1 MYLEYAEGAQ
11 RSNFGGGHPE
21 TLTRSLLAPLTNLFH
36 NTAYGPAW
44 RREVQALFGRRD
56 ELRDTPIVELVRRC
70 LRVCEV
76 PDAFLETRPAACVA
90 AAKAE
95 VDSPPAKIICRHFAR
110 GFCSYG
116 DRCRFVHAEAPA
128 SAPPRGRR
136 THRKKNLGRVATFRR
151 WLVETFGREALAAGT
166 GVIDVAGGRGALS
179 FELLN
184 VHGIAC
190 TVVDP
195 RTTLALGRLV
205 AQWERGAYHAQK
217 GEMVEAS
224 ATSAALP
231 QHWPCYW
238 RDALWR
244 PLLGSDTPFAPDAE
258 ALEAVATAL
267 SCRPPLSERVLGD
280 DENDGSDA
288 SEDEDANAPRGR
300 LAILPTAE
308 EACAQLRD
316 CSLIVGMHPDAATEA
331 IVDFA
336 LAAGKPFAVIP
347 CCVFAAAFPK
357 RRDTAGRPVNTHA
370 EFCAY
375 LQAKDVDRIRVMSL
389 PFEGRN
395 TVVYSV
401 GVGEVADECVP
412 CS

>member
-1 MYLEYAEGAQ
+1 M
-11 RSNFGGGHPE
+11 SV
-21 TLTRSLLAPLTNLFH
+21 LTMAPVDGVVITNV
-36 NTAYGPAW
+36 T
-44 RREVQALFGRRD
+44 
-56 ELRDTPIVELVRRC
+56 
-70 LRVCEV
+70 
-76 PDAFLETRPAACVA
+76 
-90 AAKAE
+90 E
-95 VDSPPAKIICRHFAR
+95 VDTPPAKIICRHFAR

-267 SCRPPLSERVLGD
+267 SCRPPPSERVLGD

-288 SEDEDANAPRGR
+288 SEDEEAPEPPEPGTPPIDGGAISIPRMMSRISDCVSDAT
-300 LAILPTAE
+300 LTLFFLP
-308 EACAQLRD
+308 
-316 CSLIVGMHPDAATEA
+316 
-331 IVDFA
+331 
-336 LAAGKPFAVIP
+336 
-347 CCVFAAAFPK
+347 
-357 RRDTAGRPVNTHA
+357 
-370 EFCAY
+370 
-375 LQAKDVDRIRVMSL
+375 
-389 PFEGRN
+389 
-395 TVVYSV
+395 
-401 GVGEVADECVP
+401 
-412 CS
+412 